1 MLLVAVDPT
10 DAEEA
15 AANAKR
21 GGLRHQAILSID
33 MPTWRA
39 VIENFKITT
48 PMIPHR
54 KEMVQAGPGAR
65 GWYT

>member
-1 MLLVAVDPT
+1 MMIAAVEPD
-10 DAEEA
+10 EQEQQ
-15 AANAKR
+15 ANAKR

-39 VIENFKITT
+39 VIDTFNITT

-54 KEMVQAGPGAR
+54 KEVVTAGPGAR